1 MHDSRYFVV
10 SGRVQGVCFRASSRD
25 MARALGLSGW
35 VRNRDDGC
43 VEGMACGHRA
53 ALNEFHDWLQQ
64 GPPAA
69 QVVQVR
75 FEVATAVVPDNDF
88 TIR

>member
-1 MHDSRYFVV
+1 MHDSRYFIV
-10 SGRVQGVCFRASSRD
+10 SGRVQGVYFRASARD

-35 VRNRDDGC
+35 VRNRGDGC

-53 ALNEFHDWLQQ
+53 ALNEFHDWLRQ

-69 QVVQVR
+69 QVQQVR
-75 FEVATAVVPDNDF
+75 FETATDTVAGDDF